1 MDTYLLLQM
10 NIRFFFRCYFKFPNY
25 VMINISIV
33 MSNICRLFIK
43 PCFTSFQGRT
53 AVKKNSYNPVWN
65 EQIVFTEMFPP
76 LCQRIKIQLR
86 ESATVGDAVVGTHY
100 LDLSSI
106 SNDGDKGKLL
116 SFKKKIVYTI
126 FKKIVYCGHLTSFW
140 TYRKS
145 LFEPEVKLSHF
156 LNLSSILNDDD
167 KGKPLY

>member
-1 MDTYLLLQM
+1 MPIGIILLSPSLPYLLDNLLGS
-10 NIRFFFRCYFKFPNY
+10 ILLSLL
-25 VMINISIV
+25 MITYT
-33 MSNICRLFIK
+33 LLYK
-43 PCFTSFQGRT
+43 TLLYYFQGRT

-116 SFKKKIVYTI
+116 F
-126 FKKIVYCGHLTSFW
+126 
-140 TYRKS
+140 
-145 LFEPEVKLSHF
+145 
-156 LNLSSILNDDD
+156 
-167 KGKPLY
+167 

>member
-1 MDTYLLLQM
+1 
-10 NIRFFFRCYFKFPNY
+10 
-25 VMINISIV
+25 MINISIV

-116 SFKKKIVYTI
+116 F
-126 FKKIVYCGHLTSFW
+126 
-140 TYRKS
+140 
-145 LFEPEVKLSHF
+145 
-156 LNLSSILNDDD
+156 
-167 KGKPLY
+167 

>member
-1 MDTYLLLQM
+1 MEPKAGDVTRKISPLYLKALFHTL
-10 NIRFFFRCYFKFPNY
+10 
-25 VMINISIV
+25 V

-43 PCFTSFQGRT
+43 PCFASFQGRT

-116 SFKKKIVYTI
+116 F
-126 FKKIVYCGHLTSFW
+126 
-140 TYRKS
+140 
-145 LFEPEVKLSHF
+145 
-156 LNLSSILNDDD
+156 
-167 KGKPLY
+167 

>member
-1 MDTYLLLQM
+1 MQIRLVPIGIILLSPNLPYLSDNLLGS
-10 NIRFFFRCYFKFPNY
+10 ILLSFL
-25 VMINISIV
+25 MITQT
-33 MSNICRLFIK
+33 LLYK
-43 PCFTSFQGRT
+43 TLLYYFQGRT

-116 SFKKKIVYTI
+116 F

-140 TYRKS
+140 TYRKF
-145 LFEPEVKLSHF
+145 LFEPEVKLQHF
-156 LNLSSILNDDD
+156 LDLSSILNDGDE
-167 KGKPLY
+167 GKPLY

>member
-1 MDTYLLLQM
+1 MPIGIILLFCQLTLPIGQSLRL
-10 NIRFFFRCYFKFPNY
+10 NFTLSFND
-25 VMINISIV
+25 NIS
-33 MSNICRLFIK
+33 RLCFTK
-43 PCFTSFQGRT
+43 PCYVYHFQGRT

-116 SFKKKIVYTI
+116 F
-126 FKKIVYCGHLTSFW
+126 
-140 TYRKS
+140 
-145 LFEPEVKLSHF
+145 
-156 LNLSSILNDDD
+156 
-167 KGKPLY
+167 